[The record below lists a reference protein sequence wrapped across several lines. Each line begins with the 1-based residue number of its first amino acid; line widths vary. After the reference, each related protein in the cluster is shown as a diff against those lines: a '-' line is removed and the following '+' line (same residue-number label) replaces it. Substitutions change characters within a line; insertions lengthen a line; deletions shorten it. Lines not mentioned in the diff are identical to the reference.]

1 MLNELQAEAA
11 HSGVHSPVVATVLFA
26 LGDTDAAFDWLE
38 KSYHERHPRLRF
50 MNGLPA
56 YADMSGAPQFRDLL
70 RRIGVRP

>member
-1 MLNELQAEAA
+1 
-11 HSGVHSPVVATVLFA
+11 VLFA